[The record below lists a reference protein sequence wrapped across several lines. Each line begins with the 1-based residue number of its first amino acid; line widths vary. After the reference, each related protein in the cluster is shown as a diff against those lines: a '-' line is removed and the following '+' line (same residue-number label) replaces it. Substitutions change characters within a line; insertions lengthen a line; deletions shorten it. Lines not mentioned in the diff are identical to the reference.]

1 MELAAVLLEFLLRT
15 GKMPV
20 PQRGNFIVGLAGYPV
35 NNGQDARSTKR
46 KFYCGF
52 ASCPPMKGLLTMVQ
66 YLSFY
71 FLTYT
76 ISPSNSPNSILVPKA
91 KVRVLSGSTIFIS
104 P

>member
-1 MELAAVLLEFLLRT
+1 MELAAVLLESLLRTGKMPVPQRLNFLMGGPDIPLRT

-20 PQRGNFIVGLAGYPV
+20 PQRGNFLVGW
-35 NNGQDARSTKR
+35 
-46 KFYCGF
+46 
-52 ASCPPMKGLLTMVQ
+52 ASCPPMKDLLTMVQ

-71 FLTYT
+71 SLTYT
-76 ISPSNSPNSILVPKA
+76 ISPSISPNSILVPNA